1 MRHLRGHHA
10 GRDAHAG
17 RREASQGDPTLR
29 GQDVQPLRAFH
40 TDAARSVI
48 GKPMRRTIIVA
59 VIASL
64 GLLVLIAPWP
74 GPASPRGD
82 REIRV
87 RAGQYAY
94 TPGVLRVAQGERV
107 TLILEAEDVTHGLY
121 VDRYGVDLVA
131 IPGRSSRAT
140 FIADRPG
147 RFQLRCSQVCGTLH
161 PFMMGEF
168 VVEPNSPFWRAVGL
182 AILAAIGTV
191 AFLRATPRDTSG
203 SVSA

>member
-1 MRHLRGHHA
+1 
-10 GRDAHAG
+10 
-17 RREASQGDPTLR
+17 
-29 GQDVQPLRAFH
+29 
-40 TDAARSVI
+40 
-48 GKPMRRTIIVA
+48 MRRTIIVT
-59 VIASL
+59 VFSSF
-64 GLLVLIAPWP
+64 GLLVLLMPWP
-74 GPASPRGD
+74 GPAVSPEA
-82 REIRV
+82 REIHV

-107 TLILEAEDVTHGLY
+107 TLVLEAEDVTHGLY

-161 PFMMGEF
+161 PFMMGEL

-182 AILAAIGTV
+182 TILAAFGTV
-191 AFLRATPRDTSG
+191 AFLRGAPRAASA